1 MQVGTPGDGVL
12 AGWVLGNWGWVQSKS
27 EEPEDRHW
35 TLTVVG
41 AVYLD
46 LYLLV

>member
-1 MQVGTPGDGVL
+1 ML
-12 AGWVLGNWGWVQSKS
+12 AGRLLGNKGWVQSKS
-27 EEPEDRHW
+27 GEPEDRHW